1 MREKEGTV
9 AAETRNR
16 RRGRRRSG
24 VTREIV
30 KDKGGD
36 RARLRRG
43 KRQRRDK
50 ERKRERT
57 FFGGESLASILSTL
71 RESLQ
76 DLSKI
81 SSQHC
86 LQKCVVGGK
95 EDEEERGEGGRGDG
109 TMRTRLARHC
119 HPLLASLL
127 YPVLFIRS
135 HPKSWRLSP
144 PPPLSLSLS
153 LFLASRA
160 CENSST
166 QAAFRPVAESVR
178 ECSGNVVRR
187 ANYPGLMTLPAW
199 SSSRDAMA
207 SSQFGRIHWWYREL
221 CFEFCQSILHTLRSR
236 R

>member
-16 RRGRRRSG
+16 RRGRRRRRSG

-43 KRQRRDK
+43 KGQRRDK

-153 LFLASRA
+153 L
-160 CENSST
+160 
-166 QAAFRPVAESVR
+166 
-178 ECSGNVVRR
+178 
-187 ANYPGLMTLPAW
+187 
-199 SSSRDAMA
+199 
-207 SSQFGRIHWWYREL
+207 
-221 CFEFCQSILHTLRSR
+221 CF
-236 R
+236 